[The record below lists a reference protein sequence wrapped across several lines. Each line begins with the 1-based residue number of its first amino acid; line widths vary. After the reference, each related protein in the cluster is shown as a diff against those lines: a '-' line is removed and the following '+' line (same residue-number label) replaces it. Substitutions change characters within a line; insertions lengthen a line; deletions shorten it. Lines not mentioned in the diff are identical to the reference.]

1 MANPTGKPHN
11 SKLSISIHRTR
22 QVFSIQ
28 KCRQNPQHAANER
41 FIHPSLSISLSIGT
55 SDACLLIA
63 LSPDIKE
70 LSTRSFLICSQI
82 HSLYVTWLH
91 KEQSGHLK
99 PIIVQFLTL
108 KKKGY
113 NQEPIL
119 MQTEESTQPAFTFFH
134 MHNNNFVVHT
144 KQINARQET
153 TGAIQEHSIVT
164 ILHLW
169 SRKVVNMAINLIARS
184 HTQTNLLLSTTREQ
198 LAIQCNQ
205 RPIMADNFVTL
216 YQSWVQGKELG
227 KKTWEMF
234 MFLTL
239 YINNL

>member
-11 SKLSISIHRTR
+11 SIFSISIHRTR
-22 QVFSIQ
+22 QVFNIQ
-28 KCRQNPQHAANER
+28 TCRQNPQHAANER

-99 PIIVQFLTL
+99 PISVQFLTL
-108 KKKGY
+108 KKGY

-119 MQTEESTQPAFTFFH
+119 MQTEESIQPAFTFFH

-144 KQINARQET
+144 KQINARSYIRTFNCDYTSSLVQKSCQHGDKSHCQEPHLDQSPIVNYQRIA
-153 TGAIQEHSIVT
+153 GHSV
-164 ILHLW
+164 
-169 SRKVVNMAINLIARS
+169 
-184 HTQTNLLLSTTREQ
+184 Q
-198 LAIQCNQ
+198 LE
-205 RPIMADNFVTL
+205 TH
-216 YQSWVQGKELG
+216 YG
-227 KKTWEMF
+227 
-234 MFLTL
+234 
-239 YINNL
+239 

>member
-1 MANPTGKPHN
+1 M
-11 SKLSISIHRTR
+11 
-22 QVFSIQ
+22 
-28 KCRQNPQHAANER
+28 
-41 FIHPSLSISLSIGT
+41 
-55 SDACLLIA
+55 LIDCII
-63 LSPDIKE
+63 PRYKGIVN
-70 LSTRSFLICSQI
+70 TSFLICSQI

-144 KQINARQET
+144 KQINARQGT
-153 TGAIQEHSIVT
+153 IGAIQEHSIVI

-169 SRKVVNMAINLIARS
+169 SRKVVNMAIKVVARS
-184 HTQTNLLLSTTREQ
+184 HTQTNLPLSTTREQ

-205 RPIMADNFVTL
+205 RPIMADSFVTL
-216 YQSWVQGKELG
+216 CQSWVQGKELG
-227 KKTWEMF
+227 GGQIKKKTTWEMF
-234 MFLTL
+234 MFLTFNTWSTT
-239 YINNL
+239 YYCNIYQTG

>member
-11 SKLSISIHRTR
+11 SILSISIHRNR
-22 QVFSIQ
+22 QVFNIQ
-28 KCRQNPQHAANER
+28 TCRQNPQHAANER

-108 KKKGY
+108 KKGY

-119 MQTEESTQPAFTFFH
+119 MQTEESIQPAFTFFH

-184 HTQTNLLLSTTREQ
+184 HTY
-198 LAIQCNQ
+198 
-205 RPIMADNFVTL
+205 RPISYCQLPEN
-216 YQSWVQGKELG
+216 SWPFSAIRDPLWLIILSPSISLGSKGKNWEKKPG
-227 KKTWEMF
+227 KCSCF
-234 MFLTL
+234 
-239 YINNL
+239 

>member
-11 SKLSISIHRTR
+11 SIFSISIHRTR
-22 QVFSIQ
+22 QVFNIQ
-28 KCRQNPQHAANER
+28 TCRQNPQHAANER

-55 SDACLLIA
+55 NDACLLIA

-108 KKKGY
+108 KKGY

-119 MQTEESTQPAFTFFH
+119 MQTEESIQPAFTFFH

-216 YQSWVQGKELG
+216 YQSWVQGKEKG
-227 KKTWEMF
+227 GRGQ
-234 MFLTL
+234 
-239 YINNL
+239 I